1 MYKCPDVENGI
12 PARIYRN
19 PKEIRRDIRV
29 INVKIKETNAMLN
42 IREMLLDLL
51 LNDSQNTPD
60 KLILELEAALEEA
73 KSAIEELSLLEE
85 ELSELEEELE
95 EAKWLLGM

>member
-1 MYKCPDVENGI
+1 MYKRADVENGI

-42 IREMLLDLL
+42 IREMLLDILTS
-51 LNDSQNTPD
+51 DMQNNPE
-60 KLILELEAALEEA
+60 KLIPELEAALEEA
-73 KSAIEELSLLEE
+73 KNAINELSELEE
-85 ELSELEEELE
+85 ELSELEEELSE
-95 EAKWLLGM
+95 VRWLLGM